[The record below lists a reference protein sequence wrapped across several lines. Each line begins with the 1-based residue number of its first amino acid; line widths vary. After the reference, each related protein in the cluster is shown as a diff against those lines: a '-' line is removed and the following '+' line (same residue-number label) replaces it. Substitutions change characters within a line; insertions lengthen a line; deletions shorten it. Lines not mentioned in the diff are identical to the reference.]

1 MMLRATIL
9 GMVITVA
16 GCAVTP
22 SGTDTN
28 CGAADTPEGTVCS
41 FYTRYLEVRPSGL
54 PTPEQQ
60 AALAPWL
67 SDSLEARFDAA
78 RRVQAQFRAE
88 NPGEKPPLVDG
99 CLFASLFEGPT
110 AFTVEPAV
118 TVGGVT
124 RVPVRFRY
132 GTEAAWQD
140 VVVLE
145 REGPGYAI
153 DDIEFA
159 GAGPFNPAGRLSE
172 ALDQAGE

>member
-1 MMLRATIL
+1 MTLRATIL
-9 GMVITVA
+9 ALAIAVA

-22 SGTDTN
+22 AVTAPG
-28 CGAADTPEGTVCS
+28 CGAIDTPEGAVCG

-67 SDSLEARFDAA
+67 SHSLEARLDAA
-78 RRVQAQFRAE
+78 RRVQVRFRTD

-110 AFTVEPAV
+110 SFELKAAV
-118 TVGGVT
+118 TDGGVT

-132 GTEAAWQD
+132 GTEATWQD
-140 VVVLE
+140 VVVLV
-145 REGPGYAI
+145 REGPGYTI

-159 GAGPFNPAGRLSE
+159 GAGPFNPPGRLSD
-172 ALDQAGE
+172 ALDRAGE

>member
-1 MMLRATIL
+1 MLRAPICAL
-9 GMVITVA
+9 AIFMA
-16 GCAVTP
+16 GCAVTSTGQTP
-22 SGTDTN
+22 ACAS
-28 CGAADTPEGTVCS
+28 ADKPEGAVCA
-41 FYTRYLEVRPSGL
+41 FYTRYLEVRPTGL

-67 SDSLEARFDAA
+67 SDSLETRFDAA
-78 RRVQAQFRAE
+78 RRVQAKFRSE

-110 AFTVEPAV
+110 AFTVAPA
-118 TVGGVT
+118 TTSGGVT
-124 RVPVRFRY
+124 RVPVQFRY

-140 VVVLE
+140 VIVLT
-145 REGPGYAI
+145 REGSGYVI

-172 ALDQAGE
+172 ALDRAGE

>member
-1 MMLRATIL
+1 MMLRATIPGL
-9 GMVITVA
+9 VIAVA

-28 CGAADTPEGTVCS
+28 CGAADTPEGAVCG
-41 FYTRYLEVRPSGL
+41 FYTRYLEVRPTGL

-67 SDSLEARFDAA
+67 SDSLEVRLDAA
-78 RRVQAQFRAE
+78 RRVQARFRTE

-110 AFTVEPAV
+110 SFAAGPASSD
-118 TVGGVT
+118 GGVT
-124 RVPVRFRY
+124 RVPVQFRY
-132 GTEAAWQD
+132 GTEAAWRD
-140 VVVLE
+140 VVVLV

-172 ALDQAGE
+172 ALDRAGE

>member
-1 MMLRATIL
+1 MMSRAMIVALLVAT
-9 GMVITVA
+9 A

-22 SGTDTN
+22 SDQSPA
-28 CGAADTPEGTVCS
+28 CAAAGTPEDAVCG
-41 FYTRYLEVRPSGL
+41 FYTRYLEIRPSGL

-67 SDSLEARFDAA
+67 SQSLEARLDAA
-78 RRVQAQFRAE
+78 RRVQVQFRAE

-110 AFTVEPAV
+110 SFTVEGAA
-118 TVGGVT
+118 TAGGVT

-140 VVVLE
+140 VVVLV
-145 REGPGYAI
+145 REGSGYVI

-159 GAGPFNPAGRLSE
+159 GAGAFNPPGRLSDV
-172 ALDQAGE
+172 LDRAGE